1 MNETSLKAYQIIT
14 KLVETLDE
22 IAHLC
27 LSWMMLLDSK
37 VILADKI
44 VKVKNIEQWKTYQY
58 NIE

>member
-37 VILADKI
+37 VVLADKI